1 LYSKYIA
8 MDFIPNMNEVQFKN
22 KFSKTAY
29 KVKYV
34 EPDGSSVEFP
44 LGHLLFSGMTQKCAI
59 FSTTTD
65 GPGTVYNVCI
75 RPPLDDSSD
84 ENVVTVKNFS
94 TKEVIL
100 NEKGSPVI
108 IEDTSGGRR
117 KTKKSRKSRKS
128 KKSTK
133 RKGRKMTRRNRKR

>member
-1 LYSKYIA
+1 

-44 LGHLLFSGMTQKCAI
+44 LGYLLFSGMTAKCAI

-84 ENVVTVKNFS
+84 ENVLTVKNYA

-100 NEKGSPVI
+100 NEKSNPVI
-108 IEDTSGGRR
+108 IEDSIGGKR

-128 KKSTK
+128 KK
-133 RKGRKMTRRNRKR
+133 RKGRKMTRRHKRR

>member
-1 LYSKYIA
+1 

-34 EPDGSSVEFP
+34 EPDGTSLEFP
-44 LGHLLFSGMTQKCAI
+44 LGHLLFSGMTPKCAV

-84 ENVVTVKNFS
+84 ENVVTVKNFA

-100 NEKGSPVI
+100 YEKSSPVI
-108 IEDTSGGRR
+108 IEDISGGRRR
-117 KTKKSRKSRKS
+117 KTKKSRKS
-128 KKSTK
+128 KKSLK
-133 RKGRKMTRRNRKR
+133 RRGRKMTRRNRRR

>member
-1 LYSKYIA
+1 
-8 MDFIPNMNEVQFKN
+8 
-22 KFSKTAY
+22 
-29 KVKYV
+29 
-34 EPDGSSVEFP
+34 
-44 LGHLLFSGMTQKCAI
+44 MTQKCAI

-84 ENVVTVKNFS
+84 ENVLTVKNFS

-108 IEDTSGGRR
+108 IEDISGGKRR
-117 KTKKSRKSRKS
+117 KSRKSRKS
-128 KKSTK
+128 TK
-133 RKGRKMTRRNRKR
+133 RRGRKMTRRHKRR

>member
-1 LYSKYIA
+1 
-8 MDFIPNMNEVQFKN
+8 MNFIPNMNEVQFKN

-29 KVKYV
+29 KVTYV
-34 EPDGSSVEFP
+34 EPDGSKAEFP
-44 LGHLLFSGMTQKCAI
+44 LGHLLFSGLSDKCAI

-65 GPGTVYNVCI
+65 GPGTVYNLCI

-84 ENVVTVKNFS
+84 ENVLTIKNFA

-108 IEDTSGGRR
+108 IEDSIGGRR
-117 KTKKSRKSRKS
+117 RKIKKSRKSRKS
-128 KKSTK
+128 AK
-133 RKGRKMTRRNRKR
+133 RKGRKMTRRNRRR

>member
-1 LYSKYIA
+1 

-34 EPDGSSVEFP
+34 EPDGTSVELP

-65 GPGTVYNVCI
+65 GPVTVYNVCI

-84 ENVVTVKNFS
+84 KNVLTVKNFA

-108 IEDTSGGRR
+108 IEDISGGRR
-117 KTKKSRKSRKS
+117 KTKKSRKS
-128 KKSTK
+128 KKSAK
-133 RKGRKMTRRNRKR
+133 RKGRKMTRRNRRR

>member
-1 LYSKYIA
+1 

-34 EPDGSSVEFP
+34 ESDGTSVEFP
-44 LGHLLFSGMTQKCAI
+44 LGYLLFSGMTTKCAI

-84 ENVVTVKNFS
+84 ENVLTVKNYA
-94 TKEVIL
+94 TKEIIL
-100 NEKGSPVI
+100 NEKGNPVI
-108 IEDTSGGRR
+108 IEDISGGKR
-117 KTKKSRKSRKS
+117 KTKKTKKSKKS

-133 RKGRKMTRRNRKR
+133 RKGRKMTRRHKRR

>member
-1 LYSKYIA
+1 

-34 EPDGSSVEFP
+34 EPDGTSVELP

-84 ENVVTVKNFS
+84 KNVLTVKNFA

-108 IEDTSGGRR
+108 IEDISGGRR
-117 KTKKSRKSRKS
+117 KTKKSRKS
-128 KKSTK
+128 KKSLK
-133 RKGRKMTRRNRKR
+133 RRGRKMTRRNRRR